1 MAILN
6 LTQQPSRFASAYKPM
21 EFVFTSQ
28 KSPVNSA
35 PGESNIGVASIGV
48 ATAGD
53 VIAYG
58 APLEVG
64 DVFVVHGFSPLTN
77 WPLGQ
82 MITLS
87 QGVSGHYNGEWRVLK
102 QVSTTVTVIDA
113 EDLGSDT
120 GGRISKFYENYS
132 LIASIVF
139 ADMPYA
145 VEKNI
150 IADPDGNFV
159 LDVSDVA
166 QRVFDPNGTKGDI
179 FKIAEPDQPFALI
192 DAEGYITAKYTV
204 SIIQGYMVPD
214 ANGNN
219 VYFRAIKPQPTITTA
234 ELIAVNSVQ
243 PYHHIDEQT
252 GETDLLWDDNLAQ
265 YEVAIEPG
273 LISRRFLTY
282 RPLGGELTH
291 ATYDPRIAQRV
302 GPEDDLWLAFLWG
315 LEATNR
321 LSLRISAFTENGFAL
336 GSTDT
341 AMVPNRASHLFNAGP
356 NALTLPS
363 GTHHYRISIANDL
376 SQNVVGPIWATV
388 DTKCDSGARFYY
400 LNAFG
405 AIDQY
410 TLESKVS
417 RETSIKRRTVT
428 RDGMRTTPG
437 RRGDYNRRT
446 VGSEILRSYSGTTR
460 TENKAVLRYLSDE
473 LVESSDVRTLINKT
487 TPSYTYVIMEVDK
500 ASMGAAAGR
509 LRLEWSL
516 GVDNRKQRR

>member
-6 LTQQPSRFASAYKPM
+6 FTQRPARFSSAYKPM
-21 EFVFTSQ
+21 IFGMTSQ
-28 KSPVNSA
+28 KSPVNTA
-35 PGESNIGVASIGV
+35 PGESNIGVSTIKV
-48 ATAGD
+48 ATSSD
-53 VIAYG
+53 VLSYG

-64 DVFVVHGFSPLTN
+64 DVFVLHAFSPLTN
-77 WPLGQ
+77 WPMGQ

-87 QGVSGHYNGEWRVLK
+87 NGVSGYYNGEWRVLK
-102 QVSTTVTVIDA
+102 QVSTSVTVIDA
-113 EDLGSDT
+113 EDLGTDT

-145 VEKNI
+145 VEKNV
-150 IADPDGNFV
+150 IADPDGNFF
-159 LDVSDVA
+159 LDVSDIA
-166 QRVFDPNGTKGDI
+166 QRAFDPNGTKGDI
-179 FKIAEPDQPFALI
+179 FKIAEPDQPFELI

-219 VYFRAIKPQPTITTA
+219 VYFRAIKPEPSLTSP

-243 PYHHIDEQT
+243 PYHHIDEQSGT
-252 GETDLLWDDNLAQ
+252 PDLLWEDDLEQ

-282 RPLGGELTH
+282 HPLGGELTH

-302 GPEDDLWLAFLWG
+302 GAEDDLWLAFLWG
-315 LEATNR
+315 LDPTSR
-321 LSLRISAFTENGFAL
+321 LSLRISAFTESGTAL

-341 AMVPNRASHLFNAGP
+341 AIVPNRDSHLFNVGP
-356 NALTLPS
+356 NAITLPG
-363 GTHHYRISIANDL
+363 GTHHYRISLANDL

-388 DTKCDSGARFYY
+388 DTKCDSGARFYF

-410 TLESKVS
+410 TLENKVS
-417 RETSIKRRTVT
+417 RETTVKRKVVG
-428 RDGMRTTPG
+428 RDSMRTTLG
-437 RRGDYNRRT
+437 VRGDYNRRT
-446 VGSEILRSYSGTTR
+446 VGSDILRSYSGTTR
-460 TENKAVLRYLSDE
+460 TENKAVLRWLVDE
-473 LVESSDVRTLINKT
+473 LVESSDVRMLINT
-487 TPSYTYVIMEVDK
+487 TSPSYTYVIMETDK
-500 ASMGAAAGR
+500 AAMGAAAGR
-509 LRLEWSL
+509 LRLDWSL